1 MWGPRSIAK
10 LVQITPITM
19 VYGTYN
25 ERVTG
30 AYKPTNITWGPR
42 IVCFLFSLKHHFP
55 MFFFPFPR
63 ALDPRGQGRPHSR
76 NGIHVVQVLL
86 RPLGE
91 NENMWKHVEL
101 FKIVV
106 PMIGIWNKKH
116 CLSDIIWYMGV
127 SIVMV
132 VSKNGW
138 FIMENPMKMDVLGVP
153 YFRKPPYL
161 QMSLGYYSLGF
172 WKDSYVKT

>member
-1 MWGPRSIAK
+1 
-10 LVQITPITM
+10 
-19 VYGTYN
+19 
-25 ERVTG
+25 
-30 AYKPTNITWGPR
+30 
-42 IVCFLFSLKHHFP
+42 
-55 MFFFPFPR
+55 
-63 ALDPRGQGRPHSR
+63 
-76 NGIHVVQVLL
+76 
-86 RPLGE
+86 
-91 NENMWKHVEL
+91 
-101 FKIVV
+101 
-106 PMIGIWNKKH
+106 
-116 CLSDIIWYMGV
+116 MGV